1 MGFNFRKR
9 IRLGKYANLN
19 IGKSGLSLSVGRK
32 GMRQS
37 ISTKGVSRTTFSL
50 PGTGL
55 SYSKS
60 LNAKKLLKGRGMG
73 PILGNREE
81 EQEPEK
87 EVQAFQEDIK
97 FITTLHHY
105 EDYPSG
111 ISWEEIKNEEAPF
124 KRGEVGPHTKEAQ
137 RIIEENKPGFLKRL
151 FASGGFKASAEKLLH
166 EAKELDDELFA
177 AWTNNKV
184 LAEKMLH
191 HDEKAYLAVLED
203 LGFSKVLEEYI
214 KEVAFSY
221 VDGDSLKGEVSIE
234 VASFL
239 PESYKTL
246 TPTGRLSMKKYTK
259 TEYYD
264 IASMF
269 VSGIAYRL
277 GKNLFHLLPVADVLL
292 NVYQRAVNT
301 HSGVLEQ
308 KRILSVL
315 FDRQTFEAIDLAKG
329 HPFDHLQSFK
339 HEVKFVKTRGFGE
352 VPEVQ

>member
-37 ISTKGVSRTTFSL
+37 ISTKGVARTTFSL

-60 LNAKKLLKGRGMG
+60 LNAKKLLKGREIG
-73 PILGNREE
+73 PILSNREE

-87 EVQAFQEDIK
+87 EVQAFQEEVR
-97 FITTLHHY
+97 FLTTLHHY

-124 KRGEVGPHTKEAQ
+124 LSGEVGPHTKEAQ
-137 RIIEENKPGFLKRL
+137 RIIEENKPGLWQRL
-151 FASGGFKASAEKLLH
+151 FSSAGFKASSQKLLH
-166 EAKELDDELFA
+166 EAKELDEEMLG
-177 AWTNNKV
+177 AWRNNKV

-191 HDEKAYLAVLED
+191 HDEEAYLAVLED

-221 VDGDSLKGEVSIE
+221 VDGDSLKGEVSIAVE
-234 VASFL
+234 SFL

-264 IASMF
+264 MVSMF
-269 VSGIAYRL
+269 VSGLSYRL
-277 GKNLFHLLPVADVLL
+277 AKNLFHLLPVEDVLL
-292 NVYQRAVNT
+292 NVYQGEVNT

-315 FDRQTFEAIDLAKG
+315 FDRQTFEAIDFTKG
-329 HPFDHLQSFK
+329 HPVDHLQSFK
-339 HEVKFVKTRGFGE
+339 HEVKFLKTRGFGE